1 MPRQYFAAD
10 AASAPSAAITWE
22 SSFTNVEVAFGQSIV
37 TRIPNADPLRTT
49 GLQGQGPDGS
59 NLTLH
64 LVNGP
69 NGEQFVMTRNG
80 NPMIGGAVAWVASG
94 TPLEYP
100 GATSW
105 APAATTTQ
113 GSSGTTVMQGMG
125 GMQGMGAMAGGVSA
139 ADEKTMKT
147 ARTWL
152 TVLGSLGLIAGLL
165 IALFSGSMAD
175 QVATNPQLQN
185 IDVDG
190 LRVVGILVAII
201 GAICLALGRLAHG
214 KRAKTMFLVG
224 AIITGLNALA
234 NLLQIGSSGAGGII
248 GVAISGSAA
257 YFCFKAYKVAKNIKG

>member
-22 SSFTNVEVAFGQSIV
+22 SSFTNVEVAFGHTIV

-49 GLQGQGPDGS
+49 GLQGQSPDGS

-80 NPMIGGAVAWVASG
+80 ASMTGGAISWTAAG

-100 GATSW
+100 AANSW
-105 APAATTTQ
+105 SPAGFSPQ
-113 GSSGTTVMQGMG
+113 SGSSGGQ
-125 GMQGMGAMAGGVSA
+125 AMIPGVSYA
-139 ADEKTMKT
+139 SSADEKTMKT

-152 TVLGSLGLIAGLL
+152 GVLGGLALVGGVI
-165 IALFSGSMAD
+165 IALLAKTLAD
-175 QVATNPQLQN
+175 GAETNAQLQN
-185 IDVDG
+185 IDPSG
-190 LRVVGILVAII
+190 LRVVGAIVALVGILYI
-201 GAICLALGRLAHG
+201 ALSRMAHG

-224 AIITGLNALA
+224 AIITGLNTAANVFQLA
-234 NLLQIGSSGAGGII
+234 SGSGAGII
-248 GVAISGSAA
+248 GGVISGLAA
-257 YFCFKAYKVAKNIKG
+257 FACFKAYKVAKRLNP

>member
-80 NPMIGGAVAWVASG
+80 NPMIGGSVAWVAAG
-94 TPLEYP
+94 TPLDYP
-100 GATSW
+100 AATSW
-105 APAATTTQ
+105 APAGMTPQ
-113 GSSGTTVMQGMG
+113 GT
-125 GMQGMGAMAGGVSA
+125 GMQGVPGVPGVPGMLGGPSA
-139 ADEKTMKT
+139 ADEKVMKT

-152 TVLGSLGLIAGLL
+152 TVLGSLALVFGLL
-165 IALFSGSMAD
+165 IALFSGSLAD
-175 QVATNPQLQN
+175 QATTNPQLKN
-185 IDVDG
+185 IDPDG
-190 LRVVGILVAII
+190 LRIVGIVLAVL
-201 GAICLALGRLAHG
+201 GAVYLGLSRLARG
-214 KRAKTMFLVG
+214 KRAKTMFLIG

-234 NLLQIGSSGAGGII
+234 NVVQIGSSGITGVI
-248 GVAISGSAA
+248 GALISGAA
-257 YFCFKAYKVAKNIKG
+257 AFFCFKAYKVAKKLNP

>member
-80 NPMIGGAVAWVASG
+80 NPMIGGSVAWVASG

-100 GATSW
+100 AATSW
-105 APAATTTQ
+105 APAGAIPQ
-113 GSSGTTVMQGMG
+113 GVANMQGAAGVPGMLG
-125 GMQGMGAMAGGVSA
+125 GPSA
-139 ADEKTMKT
+139 ADEKVMKT

-152 TVLGSLGLIAGLL
+152 TVLGSLAFVFGLL
-165 IALFSGSMAD
+165 IAVFSGSVAD
-175 QVATNPQLQN
+175 QATTNPQLKN
-185 IDVDG
+185 IDPDG
-190 LRVVGILVAII
+190 LRIVGIVLAVL
-201 GAICLALGRLAHG
+201 GAVYLGLSRLSRG
-214 KRAKTMFLVG
+214 KRAKTMFLIG
-224 AIITGLNALA
+224 AIITGLNAIA
-234 NLLQIGSSGAGGII
+234 NVVQIGSSGATGVI
-248 GVAISGSAA
+248 GALISGAAA
-257 YFCFKAYKVAKNIKG
+257 YFCFKAYKVAKKLNP

>member
-80 NPMIGGAVAWVASG
+80 TPMIGGSVAWVASG
-94 TPLEYP
+94 TALDYP
-100 GATSW
+100 TATSW
-105 APAATTTQ
+105 APA
-113 GSSGTTVMQGMG
+113 GSMPLSS
-125 GMQGMGAMAGGVSA
+125 AGGGAPGVLAGRASA
-139 ADEKTMKT
+139 EDEKTMKT

-152 TVLGSLGLIAGLL
+152 TVLGVLALIGGLG
-165 IALFSGSMAD
+165 IALLSGSIAD
-175 QVATNPQLQN
+175 QLASNPQLKN
-185 IDVDG
+185 IDPSG
-190 LRVVGILVAII
+190 LRVVGIVAAIL
-201 GAICLALGRLAHG
+201 GAVYIALSRLARG

-224 AIITGLNALA
+224 TIITGLNAA
-234 NLLQIGSSGAGGII
+234 VNVVQMGSSGIGGLI
-248 GVAISGSAA
+248 GVAVSAA
-257 YFCFKAYKVAKNIKG
+257 AAYCCFKAYKVAKRLNK

>member
-80 NPMIGGAVAWVASG
+80 NPMIAGSVAWVAAG

-100 GATSW
+100 AATSW
-105 APAATTTQ
+105 APAGSMAQ
-113 GSSGTTVMQGMG
+113 GAASVQGMQVGPG
-125 GMQGMGAMAGGVSA
+125 GFGGHSA
-139 ADEKTMKT
+139 ADEKVMKT

-152 TVLGSLGLIAGLL
+152 TVLGSLALVFGIL
-165 IALFSGSMAD
+165 IALFSGSLAD
-175 QVATNPQLQN
+175 QATTNPQLKN
-185 IDVDG
+185 IDPDG
-190 LRVVGILVAII
+190 LRIVGIVLAVL
-201 GAICLALGRLAHG
+201 GAVYLGLARLSRG
-214 KRAKTMFLVG
+214 KRAKTMFLIG

-234 NLLQIGSSGAGGII
+234 NVAQMGSSGATGII
-248 GVAISGSAA
+248 GALISGAA
-257 YFCFKAYKVAKNIKG
+257 AFFCFKAYKVAKNIKS

>member
-80 NPMIGGAVAWVASG
+80 APMIGGSVAWVASG
-94 TPLEYP
+94 TPLDYP
-100 GATSW
+100 AATSW
-105 APAATTTQ
+105 APAGVMPSGPGGAQ
-113 GSSGTTVMQGMG
+113 GVV
-125 GMQGMGAMAGGVSA
+125 AGGRASA
-139 ADEKTMKT
+139 EDEKIMKT

-152 TVLGSLGLIAGLL
+152 TVLGVLALLGGL
-165 IALFSGSMAD
+165 ALALLSGSLAEQM
-175 QVATNPQLQN
+175 ATNPQLKN
-185 IDVDG
+185 IDPSG
-190 LRVVGILVAII
+190 LRVVGIVAAIL
-201 GAICLALGRLAHG
+201 GAVYLALSRLAHG
-214 KRAKTMFLVG
+214 KRAETMFLVG
-224 AIITGLNALA
+224 AIMTGLNAVVNVAQL
-234 NLLQIGSSGAGGII
+234 GSAGITGVI
-248 GVAISGSAA
+248 GVAVSGAA
-257 YFCFKAYKVAKNIKG
+257 AFFCFKAYKVAKKLHP

>member
-49 GLQGQGPDGS
+49 GLQGQGPDGA

-80 NPMIGGAVAWVASG
+80 TPMIGGSIAWVASG

-100 GATSW
+100 AATSW
-105 APAATTTQ
+105 APAGVMPQ
-113 GSSGTTVMQGMG
+113 GPAGIPAVLG
-125 GMQGMGAMAGGVSA
+125 GQSA

-152 TVLGSLGLIAGLL
+152 TVLGALGLIFGVL
-165 IALFSGSMAD
+165 IALFSGAMAD
-175 QVATNPQLQN
+175 QVATNPQLKD
-185 IDVDG
+185 IDPSA
-190 LRVVGILVAII
+190 LRLVGIVLAIV
-201 GAICLALGRLAHG
+201 GAVYLALSRLAHG

-224 AIITGLNALA
+224 TIITGLNAVA
-234 NLLQIGSSGAGGII
+234 NVAQMGGSGATGLI
-248 GVAISGSAA
+248 GAGISGAA
-257 YFCFKAYKVAKNIKG
+257 AFFCFKAYKVAKKLNP

>member
-22 SSFTNVEVAFGQSIV
+22 SSFTNVEVALGQSIV

-80 NPMIGGAVAWVASG
+80 APMIGGSVAWVASG

-100 GATSW
+100 AANSW
-105 APAATTTQ
+105 APAGVMPSGSANGGAQ
-113 GSSGTTVMQGMG
+113 GVL
-125 GMQGMGAMAGGVSA
+125 AGRASA
-139 ADEKTMKT
+139 DDEKTMKT

-152 TVLGSLGLIAGLL
+152 MVLGVLALIGGLA
-165 IALFSGSMAD
+165 IALLSGSIAD
-175 QVATNPQLQN
+175 QVASNPQLKN
-185 IDVDG
+185 IDASG
-190 LRVVGILVAII
+190 LRVVGIVAAIL
-201 GAICLALGRLAHG
+201 GAVYIALSRLAHG

-224 AIITGLNALA
+224 TIITGLNALI
-234 NLLQIGSSGAGGII
+234 NVRQ
-248 GVAISGSAA
+248 VGSAGLGGVIGLA
-257 YFCFKAYKVAKNIKG
+257 VSAAAAFFCFKAYKVAKKLNP

>member
-59 NLTLH
+59 SLTLH

-80 NPMIGGAVAWVASG
+80 NPMIGGSIAWTAAG

-100 GATSW
+100 AGNSW
-105 APAATTTQ
+105 APA
-113 GSSGTTVMQGMG
+113 
-125 GMQGMGAMAGGVSA
+125 GAMPQVAAPIGGGYSNAQGVVAGRASA
-139 ADEKTMKT
+139 EDEKTMKT

-152 TVLGSLGLIAGLL
+152 TILGALGLIFGVL
-165 IALFSGSMAD
+165 IALFSGAMAD
-175 QVATNPQLQN
+175 QVATNPQLEG
-185 IDVDG
+185 IDPSA
-190 LRVVGILVAII
+190 LRLVGIVLAII
-201 GAICLALGRLAHG
+201 GAVYLALSRLAHG

-234 NLLQIGSSGAGGII
+234 NVAQMGSAGATGLIGAVISGA
-248 GVAISGSAA
+248 AA
-257 YFCFKAYKVAKNIKG
+257 FFCFKAYKVAKKLNQ

>member
-80 NPMIGGAVAWVASG
+80 NPMIGGSVAWVASG
-94 TPLEYP
+94 TPLDYP
-100 GATSW
+100 ATTSW
-105 APAATTTQ
+105 APAGVMPIGT
-113 GSSGTTVMQGMG
+113 SGAPGVV
-125 GMQGMGAMAGGVSA
+125 AGRASA
-139 ADEKTMKT
+139 DDEKTMKT

-152 TVLGSLGLIAGLL
+152 TVLGSLGLGVGLL
-165 IALFSGSMAD
+165 IAVFSNAMAD
-175 QVATNPQLQN
+175 QVATNPQLKG
-185 IDVDG
+185 IDPSG
-190 LRVVGILVAII
+190 LRVVGILVAVV

-224 AIITGLNALA
+224 AIITGLNALT
-234 NLLQIGSSGAGGII
+234 NLAQIGSGGAAGLIGAGISGA
-248 GVAISGSAA
+248 AA
-257 YFCFKAYKVAKNIKG
+257 FACFKAYKVAKKLNP